1 MPLRNLAIPK
11 NVKPLQRKE
20 ALNANDNGRPSYSA
34 GFIVVAD
41 EIDGLVDALV
51 RNV

>member
-1 MPLRNLAIPK
+1 LPLRNLAIPK
-11 NVKPLQRKE
+11 NVKQWAALQRKE
-20 ALNANDNGRPSYSA
+20 ALNANDNGRPA